1 MCLKRFWQLQ
11 GIAEGRMK
19 RLWYYSQYIY
29 RQWNDPQLE
38 YQTPGCGIM
47 VDLQKIIN
55 SPLSLRLVSALAQR
69 LPPWVGYHIADLA
82 AAQITRQHNSGLVRA
97 VRANQWVIRGE
108 NLDEETLNQVVHETF
123 RCWARS
129 IFDLYHYL
137 QTPDAA
143 KQLIVLEPSFQ
154 PLVQRPE
161 FDRRGLIIV
170 GLHLSNFDLILQW
183 LCRQGMNPLLLTIP
197 NPQGGRQ
204 LEYELRKRVGMRL
217 LPASV
222 SAFRQAIKHLQR
234 GGIVATGID
243 RPIPAPQVCPRF
255 FGRPAA
261 LHMHH
266 VFLATKAQVPIVVAA
281 TTLQGDGKYHVFAS
295 ECIEMD
301 SHPDAD
307 TAMLRNAEKY

>member
-1 MCLKRFWQLQ
+1 
-11 GIAEGRMK
+11 
-19 RLWYYSQYIY
+19 
-29 RQWNDPQLE
+29 
-38 YQTPGCGIM
+38 M

-55 SPLSLRLVSALAQR
+55 SSLSLRLVSALAQR
-69 LPPWVGYHIADLA
+69 LPPRVGYRIANFA
-82 AAQITRQHNSGLVRA
+82 AAQIAHQHSSGVVRA

-108 NLDEETLNQVVHETF
+108 TLDGEMLDQIVHETF
-123 RCWARS
+123 RYWARA

-137 QTPDAA
+137 QTPDAVG
-143 KQLIVLEPSFQ
+143 QFIVLEPSFQ
-154 PLVQRPE
+154 SLVQRPE
-161 FDRRGLIIV
+161 FDKRGLIIV

-222 SAFRQAIKHLQR
+222 SAFRQAIRHLQW
-234 GGIVATGID
+234 GGMVVTGID
-243 RPIPAPQVCPRF
+243 RPIPSPRVCPRF

-266 VFLATKAQVPIVVAA
+266 IFLATKAHVPIVVAV

-295 ECIEMD
+295 EFIEMD
-301 SHPDAD
+301 SHPDVD
-307 TAMLRNAEKY
+307 LAMLQNAEKVLSVAEEFIRLVPQQWSVPLPVWPQVMDLVPT

>member
-1 MCLKRFWQLQ
+1 
-11 GIAEGRMK
+11 
-19 RLWYYSQYIY
+19 
-29 RQWNDPQLE
+29 
-38 YQTPGCGIM
+38 M

-55 SPLSLRLVSALAQR
+55 SSLSLRLVSALAQR
-69 LPPWVGYHIADLA
+69 LPPRVGYRLADFA
-82 AAQITRQHNSGLVRA
+82 AAQIARQHNSGVVRA

-108 NLDEETLNQVVHETF
+108 TLDGEMLDQIVHETF
-123 RCWARS
+123 RYWARA

-137 QTPDAA
+137 QTPDAVE
-143 KQLIVLEPSFQ
+143 QFIVLEPSFQ
-154 PLVQRPE
+154 SLVQRPE
-161 FDRRGLIIV
+161 FDKRGLMIV

-222 SAFRQAIKHLQR
+222 SAFRQAIRHLQW
-234 GGIVATGID
+234 GGMVVTGID
-243 RPIPAPQVCPRF
+243 RPIPSPRGCPRF

-266 VFLATKAQVPIVVAA
+266 IFLATKAHVPIVVAVTA
-281 TTLQGDGKYHVFAS
+281 LQGDGKYHVFAS
-295 ECIEMD
+295 EFIEMD
-301 SHPDAD
+301 SHPDVD
-307 TAMLRNAEKY
+307 LAMLQNAEKVLSAAEEFIRLVPQQWSVPLPVWPQVMDLVPT

>member
-1 MCLKRFWQLQ
+1 
-11 GIAEGRMK
+11 
-19 RLWYYSQYIY
+19 
-29 RQWNDPQLE
+29 
-38 YQTPGCGIM
+38 M

-55 SPLSLRLVSALAQR
+55 SSLSLRLVSALAQR
-69 LPPWVGYHIADLA
+69 LPPRVGYRIADFA
-82 AAQITRQHNSGLVRA
+82 ATQIARQHSSELVRA

-108 NLDEETLNQVVHETF
+108 TLDGATLDQIVHETF
-123 RCWARS
+123 RYWARA
-129 IFDLYHYL
+129 IFDLYHYIR
-137 QTPDAA
+137 TPDEAG
-143 KQLIVLEPSFQ
+143 KFIVLEPSFQ
-154 PLVQRPE
+154 PFVQRPE

-183 LCRQGMNPLLLTIP
+183 LCKQGMNPLLLTIP
-197 NPQGGRQ
+197 NAQGGRQ

-222 SAFRQAIKHLQR
+222 NAFRQAIKHLQR
-234 GGIVATGID
+234 GGVVVTGID
-243 RPIPAPQVCPRF
+243 RPIPSPQVCPRF

-266 VFLATKAQVPIVVAA
+266 IFLATKTHVPIVVAV

-307 TAMLRNAEKY
+307 TAMLRNGEKVLSRAEEFIRGAPEQWSVPLPVWPQVMDLVPK